1 MVGQPTLFVAAAA
14 LELEPQEPGASF
26 RRGDPRPYLPWRIVP
41 HVLAVPTLEIRHPVT
56 HLVEMKSDDR
66 PLHVRRRCRASPSS
80 VIVMLEP

>member
-1 MVGQPTLFVAAAA
+1 MVGQPALFVAAAA

-41 HVLAVPTLEIRHPVT
+41 HVLAMPALEIRHPVA

-66 PLHVRRRCRASPSS
+66 PLHARRRYCALPSS
-80 VIVMLEP
+80 GIVMLEP